1 MLEIVIIERT
11 KDIID
16 KIYNWCNENNKEI
29 EIVVNDWSKCSI
41 YLSEECA
48 EINCLYIEFF
58 NKFDISRFIFHRK
71 NSIKDI

>member
-41 YLSEECA
+41 YLSE
-48 EINCLYIEFF
+48 
-58 NKFDISRFIFHRK
+58 
-71 NSIKDI
+71 